1 MLSRLGRVSALCLL
15 VGCGAKPEAKVPAP
29 AAVEPAPLHAEEPPD
44 LSPVARPAEVVV
56 VARIARPRTF
66 VETLTKWSNLPLR
79 LEDLLPEQAR
89 NVASAVMWEAPIE
102 TVVALDAFGEGKFPP
117 PLIVG
122 SIGLKSLEAGLSA
135 ADAMQMPTRRLAP
148 GVYRFGDFGSTSCA
162 MAAAVGP
169 APARLVCGDGVK
181 DVDTLLPYLTRGLPS
196 EPQTGADFEL
206 TATAKPLQD
215 RYGHDVTGL
224 RLLAGVA
231 LREAA
236 LDMPRFDRALSDA
249 IYGSVDE
256 VINLFGDLEQVRLEA
271 RLDTAR
277 SALLGSAELRL
288 KGNASWVAGT
298 LAATKATA
306 IPEGLPRIPPG
317 STMAA
322 YAAGMPAERY
332 AAIARIASELTEG
345 FLEHEKLPDATRKRV
360 RRVFDAWFSKLPES
374 FMFVLSP
381 EQSSAASH
389 LRSDTTVTRASEP
402 SPRILGAYTDMFA
415 LLGDPAL
422 KRWAKQKFRIDEKA
436 WPKTT
441 KKALKLPGFK
451 APATV
456 WETTFDLK
464 ALAAADPKVAR
475 ALEHAVIAVDPN
487 QPARLAIAVQPDG
500 EFTYVLSG
508 DDTREMV
515 RVMAEHKKN
524 EPGLALAKP
533 ARSDKVTM
541 AGFITLG
548 FIARYVER
556 LSKQPEVGKAV
567 ASAPSRGQ
575 TPIPFATTIESGS
588 ARFDFELPAAAFSD
602 TSAAAM
608 RAAGALQGA
617 FGKH

>member
-1 MLSRLGRVSALCLL
+1 LL
-15 VGCGAKPEAKVPAP
+15 VGCGAKSEAKAPAP
-29 AAVEPAPLHAEEPPD
+29 ASVAPAPLPAEEPPD

-56 VARIARPRTF
+56 VARIARPRAF
-66 VETLTKWSNLPLR
+66 VETLTQWSNLPLK

-89 NVASAVMWEAPIE
+89 NVAPAVMWEAPIE
-102 TVVALDAFGEGKFPP
+102 AVLALDAFGEGKFPP

-135 ADAMQMPTRRLAP
+135 ADAMQMPTRRVAP
-148 GVYRFGDFGSTSCA
+148 GVYRFGDFGSASCA
-162 MAAAVGP
+162 MAAAVGQ
-169 APARLVCGDGVK
+169 APARLVCADGVK
-181 DVDTLLPYLTRGLPS
+181 DVDTLLPYVTRGLPR

-206 TATAKPLQD
+206 TASAKPLQD

-236 LDMPRFDRALSDA
+236 LDVPRFDRALSDA

-288 KGNASWVAGT
+288 KGDTSWVAGT
-298 LAATKATA
+298 LSANKAAP
-306 IPEGLPRIPPG
+306 IPQGLPRIPPG

-332 AAIARIASELTEG
+332 AAIARIGGELAEG
-345 FLEHEKLPDATRKRV
+345 FLEHEKLPDGTRKRV
-360 RRVFDAWFSKLPES
+360 RRVIDGWFSKLPES
-374 FMFVLSP
+374 VMFVVSP
-381 EQSSAASH
+381 EQKDSASY

-402 SPRILGAYTDMFA
+402 PPRILGAYSDMFA
-415 LLGDPAL
+415 LLADPAL
-422 KRWAKQKFRIDEKA
+422 KRWAKQKFEIDEKA
-436 WPKTT
+436 WPKTI

-456 WETTFDLK
+456 WETTVNLK
-464 ALAAADPKVAR
+464 ALATADPKITR
-475 ALEHAVIAVDPN
+475 AIEHAVTAVDPN
-487 QPARLAIAVQPDG
+487 QPARLTILVQPDG
-500 EFTYVLSG
+500 DFTYVLSG
-508 DDTREMV
+508 DDVREMT
-515 RVMAEHKKN
+515 RVMAEHKKS
-524 EPGLALAKP
+524 EPGLSLVKP

-548 FIARYVER
+548 FIARYIER
-556 LSKQPEVGKAV
+556 LSKQPDVGKAV
-567 ASAPSRGQ
+567 ANAPSRGQ
-575 TPIPFATTIESGS
+575 TPLPFATTLGPGS
-588 ARFDFELPAAAFSD
+588 ARFDIELPAAAFGD

-608 RAAGALQGA
+608 RAAGPLKSA
-617 FGKH
+617 FDKH